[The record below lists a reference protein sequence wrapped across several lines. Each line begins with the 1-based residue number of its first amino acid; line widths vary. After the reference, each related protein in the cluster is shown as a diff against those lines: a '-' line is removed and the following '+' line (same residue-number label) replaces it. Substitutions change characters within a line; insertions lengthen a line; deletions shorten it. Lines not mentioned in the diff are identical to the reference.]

1 MFRSAFLRS
10 IAVLVLL
17 GPAAASAFSQEIS
30 GQYAHGRL
38 AAAAAIEKVLVEAIA
53 GAEKSVVAIARVRK
67 DRPGETFT
75 FEPRPDAF
83 GRTTITTN
91 APDPTD
97 PDFIPNEYG
106 TGVVV
111 DRRGLI
117 LTAYH
122 VLGEDSDY
130 YVRTHDRKVYRAWIK
145 AADPRSDLAVLAV
158 SATNTAAVDL
168 LPIKLGDAT
177 GLKKGRIVIALGN
190 PYAIARDGQP
200 SAAWG
205 IVANLNRKAPPIRRG
220 HTGPDEI
227 DSSGKRTLHHFG
239 TLIQTDAKL
248 NLGTSG
254 GPLLDLDGRMVG
266 LCVSLAAFAGYETAA
281 GYAIPVDKTF
291 RRVVDTLKTGREV
304 EYGFLGIQPA
314 NLRPQEIL
322 TGMQGIRVDRVV
334 SGTPAARPGG
344 LKTDDIITAVDGRP
358 IHEADSLVLE
368 MGRLPVESV
377 ARLSVIRDGRRRT
390 LDVTLAKYPVRGRKI
405 ITTPS
410 PAWRGMRIDYPTA
423 VVDADGRAR
432 GRMVYYDDGVI
443 VTDVQQGTA
452 AWEAGLR
459 PGMRISRVGR
469 TPVRTPNQFRAA
481 VAGRQGSVQLR
492 LADDDEN
499 PLRTVAPES

>member
-1 MFRSAFLRS
+1 MFRSAFFRS

-17 GPAAASAFSQEIS
+17 GPAAASVFSQEIS
-30 GQYAHGRL
+30 GR
-38 AAAAAIEKVLVEAIA
+38 AAAAAIENVLVEAIA

-83 GRTTITTN
+83 GRTTITTT
-91 APDPTD
+91 APEPTD

-111 DRRGLI
+111 GRRGVI

-158 SATNTAAVDL
+158 SATNTAAMDL
-168 LPIKLGDAT
+168 LPIELGDAAS
-177 GLKKGRIVIALGN
+177 LKKGRIVIALGN

-205 IVANLNRKAPPIRRG
+205 IVANLARKAPPE
-220 HTGPDEI
+220 PDEI

-266 LCVSLAAFAGYETAA
+266 LCVSLAASAGYETSA

-314 NLRPQEIL
+314 NLRPQEML

-344 LKTDDIITAVDGRP
+344 LKIDDVITAVDGRP

-390 LDVTLAKYPVRGRKI
+390 LDVTLAKYPVRGRKVV
-405 ITTPS
+405 TTPS
-410 PAWRGMRIDYPTA
+410 AAWRGMRIDYPTA
-423 VVDADGRAR
+423 VIDADGRPR

-459 PGMRISRVGR
+459 RGMRISRVGR

-481 VAGRQGSVQLR
+481 VAGRQSSVQLR

-499 PLRTVAPES
+499 PVRTVAPES